1 MIGPIASWT
10 RKSTYLYV
18 KGTKANQET
27 ADVRLAAAACS
38 VAAVCS
44 IVCYFSVAVTLFF
57 SVPVTPFLQ
66 VSGLLSVKATLQHRY
81 LNMVQDLRGR

>member
-10 RKSTYLYV
+10 RKRTYLYV

-27 ADVRLAAAACS
+27 AD
-38 VAAVCS
+38 
-44 IVCYFSVAVTLFF
+44 
-57 SVPVTPFLQ
+57 VPVTPFLQ